1 VIIIEYLIVSVLLG
15 SGCIAGGTIYAHTSG
30 VYEHWSFGSPHA
42 WNWFMWFR
50 MSLRWVKDRMNTHT
64 HTHTHTP
71 SLFNTC
77 SYAVKSVVSLKGGG
91 SECTINW
98 QSDW

>member
-1 VIIIEYLIVSVLLG
+1 MIFLVIIIEYLIVSVLLG
-15 SGCIAGGTIYAHTSG
+15 SGCIAGGTVYAHTSG

-64 HTHTHTP
+64 HTHTLHLSSTH
-71 SLFNTC
+71 
-77 SYAVKSVVSLKGGG
+77 AVMQSRVLYLWKVVGQNAL
-91 SECTINW
+91 
-98 QSDW
+98 